1 MKFTR
6 RSLIYTPIVL
16 NIDTRMRR
24 RNQRRGQMS
33 SLLKLKIPVQD
44 TVHVLLVFVR
54 GDNLRFGDT

>member
-6 RSLIYTPIVL
+6 RSLIYTSIVL

>member
-6 RSLIYTPIVL
+6 RSLIYTSIVL

-54 GDNLRFGDT
+54 GGNLHFGDT